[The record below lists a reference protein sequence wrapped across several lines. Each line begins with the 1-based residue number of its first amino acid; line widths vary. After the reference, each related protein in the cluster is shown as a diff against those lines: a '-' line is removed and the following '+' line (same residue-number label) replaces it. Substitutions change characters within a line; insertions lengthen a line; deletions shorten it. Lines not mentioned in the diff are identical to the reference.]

1 MPSAL
6 TAAECRRRYAG
17 AFRPKPWMYWGDFS
31 LSAGV
36 GWVAFALSVHTPISP
51 LYCLATL
58 IAVIALLRAAIFIH
72 ELAHLKRGAVPG
84 FETVWNLVIG
94 IPFMLPSL
102 MYVGSH
108 GDHHRQS
115 TFGTVNDPEYARLA
129 HESRPRILGFV
140 MGVICVPLLL
150 ALRWGLIGPLSF
162 VIPPLRRIAVE
173 QASSL
178 VINTDYRRPFP
189 TGRATVRWWLQE
201 IATATVFWGVIGAWM
216 VEVVPVSWLIQWYV
230 VSASILFINQVR
242 TLAAHRYINDG
253 RTLTS
258 VEQLLDSI
266 NLDGWPLPTSL
277 AAPVGLRYHALH
289 HFLPAVPYHSL
300 GTLHRRLLAELP
312 PDSPYHRTS
321 RNGICSAIRSL
332 IHPITAASVATASSQ
347 SPASPKSTARAVAVP
362 SARSVLPYAA
372 PVSTTNKAA
381 NRQT

>member
-1 MPSAL
+1 MSSVL

-17 AFRPKPWMYWGDFS
+17 AFRPKPGIYWGDFS

-51 LYCLATL
+51 RYFWATL

-72 ELAHLKRGAVPG
+72 ELSHLKRGAVPG

-115 TFGTVNDPEYARLA
+115 AFGTVNDPEYARLA
-129 HESRPRILGFV
+129 HQSRPQILGFV
-140 MGVICVPLLL
+140 MGVIFVPLLL

-162 VIPPLRRIAVE
+162 VSPPLRRIAVE

-201 IATATVFWGVIGAWM
+201 IATATVFWGVLGAWM

-312 PDSPYHRTS
+312 PDSPYHRATS
-321 RNGICSAIRSL
+321 SGILFTIWML
-332 IHPITAASVATASSQ
+332 ITRLRPTPRRQATTKGRIHLM
-347 SPASPKSTARAVAVP
+347 KSG
-362 SARSVLPYAA
+362 SG
-372 PVSTTNKAA
+372 
-381 NRQT
+381 

>member
-1 MPSAL
+1 MSSAL

-17 AFRPKPWMYWGDFS
+17 AFRPNPWIYWGDFS
-31 LSAGV
+31 LSAGI
-36 GWVAFALSVHTPISP
+36 GWGAFAFSLRTPLTFP
-51 LYCLATL
+51 LYCGATL

-84 FETVWNLVIG
+84 FETGWNLVIG

-115 TFGTVNDPEYARLA
+115 AFGTANDPEYAPLA
-129 HESRPRILGFV
+129 HHSRPQILGFL
-140 MGVICVPLLL
+140 MEVIFVPLLL

-178 VINTDYRRPFP
+178 VINTGYRRPFP
-189 TGRATVRWWLQE
+189 TGRATFRWWLQE
-201 IATATVFWGVIGAWM
+201 IATALVFWSVIGAWM
-216 VEVVPVSWLIQWYV
+216 IGVVPSSWLVQWYV

-253 RTLTS
+253 RTLTA
-258 VEQLLDSI
+258 VEQLRDSI
-266 NLDGWPLPTSL
+266 NLDGWPIPTVL

-300 GTLHRRLLAELP
+300 GALHRRLLVELP
-312 PDSPYHRTS
+312 LDSPYHHATS
-321 RNGICSAIRSL
+321 RGILLTIWTL
-332 IHPITAASVATASSQ
+332 IARLQPTPRRQETAKGHIHLT
-347 SPASPKSTARAVAVP
+347 KSG
-362 SARSVLPYAA
+362 SG
-372 PVSTTNKAA
+372 
-381 NRQT
+381 